1 MPTNRLGDLVLGSR
15 GLSQALGKPSRV
27 ITRPVRS
34 GAAPGNTEPKG
45 VGTEL
50 GRQEAIPERGATEPA
65 VRARDP
71 RACLSVALGS
81 TGSRQ
86 LQGPGLLPV
95 ALCAGQAAALPL
107 FGETSGS
114 DCCPRKRLKLSWGD
128 EEGRK
133 GPMGWGPGPKAACGD
148 LSTCPARPGEAQKC
162 QVCQGTQAPSGCWPG
177 LPRLLTPGREAVLS
191 PSASHGRKFSSH
203 PWRGHP
209 HKAETTFQR

>member
-34 GAAPGNTEPKG
+34 GAALGNTEPKG

-65 VRARDP
+65 VQARDP
-71 RACLSVALGS
+71 GACLSVALGS

-133 GPMGWGPGPKAACGD
+133 GPMGRGPGVLPVCGRACPPRRLPAGT
-148 LSTCPARPGEAQKC
+148 SARAQPAREKRRNAKSARGLRPQVAAGPGC
-162 QVCQGTQAPSGCWPG
+162 
-177 LPRLLTPGREAVLS
+177 
-191 PSASHGRKFSSH
+191 
-203 PWRGHP
+203 RGS
-209 HKAETTFQR
+209 